1 MRPDNELFFSPS
13 FFPVDDAFRVFWV
26 VKTHCP
32 QKSSNS
38 HVACYYGYY
47 RAHSPTLA
55 GLVIRWSWPTTL
67 VSTSA
72 ITAAFWRCDW
82 FKKFWLRRLL
92 RYWEYDWFHW
102 RVNDPTGKTQRDK
115 VLGMVD
121 GLVYILYRRW
131 AKKRKGVS
139 SVEENVFSNG
149 SSLTLT

>member
-1 MRPDNELFFSPS
+1 LFFSSPLL
-13 FFPVDDAFRVFWV
+13 FFSCWRRVQSVLGRKNSLPPKIFQFARSVLLWLLSCAF
-26 VKTHCP
+26 
-32 QKSSNS
+32 SNS
-38 HVACYYGYY
+38 I
-47 RAHSPTLA
+47 A

-131 AKKRKGVS
+131 SQKRKGVS
-139 SVEENVFSNG
+139 SVEDNG